1 MCQFITMSEH
11 NERAPGKRER
21 NKDEAR
27 GRILDTV
34 IDLLA
39 DGRSEVNHDAVAERT
54 GISRRTIYRYFVDRQ
69 ALLGA
74 ASTRVRE
81 LAGSKVAFPSSEQDL
96 LDTHAIYTGFDRI
109 APIAT
114 LVRST
119 PQGRAMRLAQKDERQ
134 EKYIAAT
141 SDAVKDLPLQD
152 RVLATAMLQ
161 VLHTTPWLEMRD
173 HWDLSGEQIARVTGW
188 ALRTLIADLRSRGGA
203 PLDQ

>member
-1 MCQFITMSEH
+1 MADHDTRTS
-11 NERAPGKRER
+11 GKRER

-27 GRILDTV
+27 VRILDAV

-39 DGRSEVNHDAVAERT
+39 DGRVEVNHDAVAERT
-54 GISRRTIYRYFVDRQ
+54 GISRRTVYRYFVDRQ

-81 LAGSKVAFPSSEQDL
+81 LAGSKVAFPANEQDL
-96 LDTHAIYTGFDRI
+96 LDTHAIYTGLDRI
-109 APIAT
+109 APTAT

-119 PQGRAMRLAQKDERQ
+119 PQGRMMRLAQKEERQ

-141 SDAVKDLPLQD
+141 ADAVKELSQED
-152 RVLATAMLQ
+152 RLLATAMLQ

-173 HWDLSGEQIARVTGW
+173 HWDLSGEQIARATGW
-188 ALRTLIADLRSRGGA
+188 ALRTLIADLRSRAGA